1 MRSPQTTTLESFHQ
15 FVGRQLSTD
24 AAARLSPEQVL
35 VLWRERQESLGA
47 IRDGMADVDAG
58 RTKSLEE
65 FDRDFRLRHGLEGV
79 E

>member
-1 MRSPQTTTLESFHQ
+1 MISPQNTSLESFHQ

-35 VLWRERQESLGA
+35 ALWRERQEALAAFREGV
-47 IRDGMADVDAG
+47 ADVDAG